1 MCRNQTVCDWFRLTQ
16 TVLKIS
22 VQYKQLFLL
31 IVKLNFSIRNAQV
44 SGSTSL
50 SGTNHKQDGV
60 IVSIKVELSV
70 GELLDKI
77 AILQIKAER
86 IVDPSKLENIN
97 KELDVLMS
105 LWKDFA
111 YSNNNLESETNELK
125 AINEELWDIE
135 DKIRD
140 KERNQVFDKGFIEL
154 ARAVY
159 ITNDKRAGIKRIINS
174 KTGSELIEEKSYS
187 DYSAK

>member
-1 MCRNQTVCDWFRLTQ
+1 M
-16 TVLKIS
+16 
-22 VQYKQLFLL
+22 
-31 IVKLNFSIRNAQV
+31 
-44 SGSTSL
+44 
-50 SGTNHKQDGV
+50 
-60 IVSIKVELSV
+60 SIKIELSV

-77 AILQIKAER
+77 SILQIKAER

-105 LWKDFA
+105 LWKDSA

-125 AINEELWDIE
+125 AINEELWAIE

-140 KERNQVFDKGFIEL
+140 KERNRVFDKGFIEL

-159 ITNDKRAGIKRIINS
+159 ITNDKRADIKRIINS

-187 DYSAK
+187 NYYVQ

>member
-1 MCRNQTVCDWFRLTQ
+1 M
-16 TVLKIS
+16 
-22 VQYKQLFLL
+22 
-31 IVKLNFSIRNAQV
+31 SIR
-44 SGSTSL
+44 
-50 SGTNHKQDGV
+50 
-60 IVSIKVELSV
+60 VELPV

-77 AILQIKAER
+77 SILQIKAER

-97 KELDVLMS
+97 KELDVLIS
-105 LWKDFA
+105 LWKDSA

-125 AINEELWDIE
+125 AINEELWAIE

-140 KERNQVFDKGFIEL
+140 KERNRVFDKGFIEL

-159 ITNDKRAGIKRIINS
+159 ITNDKRADIKRIINS

>member
-1 MCRNQTVCDWFRLTQ
+1 V
-16 TVLKIS
+16 
-22 VQYKQLFLL
+22 
-31 IVKLNFSIRNAQV
+31 SIR
-44 SGSTSL
+44 
-50 SGTNHKQDGV
+50 
-60 IVSIKVELSV
+60 VELSV

-77 AILQIKAER
+77 SILQIKAER
-86 IVDPSKLENIN
+86 IVDPAKLENIN

-105 LWKDFA
+105 LWKDSA
-111 YSNNNLESETNELK
+111 YSKNNLDSETNELK
-125 AINEELWDIE
+125 AINEELWAIE

-159 ITNDKRAGIKRIINS
+159 ITNDKRADIKRIINS
-174 KTGSELIEEKSYS
+174 KTGSELTEEKSYN

>member
-1 MCRNQTVCDWFRLTQ
+1 M
-16 TVLKIS
+16 
-22 VQYKQLFLL
+22 
-31 IVKLNFSIRNAQV
+31 
-44 SGSTSL
+44 
-50 SGTNHKQDGV
+50 
-60 IVSIKVELSV
+60 SIKIELSV

-77 AILQIKAER
+77 SILQIKAER

-97 KELDVLMS
+97 KELNVLIS
-105 LWKDFA
+105 LWKDSA

-125 AINEELWDIE
+125 AINEELWVIE

-140 KERNQVFDKGFIEL
+140 KERNRVFDKGFIEL

-159 ITNDKRAGIKRIINS
+159 ITNDKRADIKRIINS

>member
-1 MCRNQTVCDWFRLTQ
+1 M
-16 TVLKIS
+16 
-22 VQYKQLFLL
+22 
-31 IVKLNFSIRNAQV
+31 
-44 SGSTSL
+44 
-50 SGTNHKQDGV
+50 
-60 IVSIKVELSV
+60 SIKVELSV
-70 GELLDKI
+70 GELIDKI
-77 AILQIKAER
+77 SILQIKAER
-86 IVDPSKLENIN
+86 IVDRSKLENIN

-105 LWKDFA
+105 LWKDSTN
-111 YSNNNLESETNELK
+111 SNNNLESEINELK

-159 ITNDKRAGIKRIINS
+159 ITNDKRANIKRIINS

-187 DYSAK
+187 NYSVK

>member
-1 MCRNQTVCDWFRLTQ
+1 M
-16 TVLKIS
+16 
-22 VQYKQLFLL
+22 
-31 IVKLNFSIRNAQV
+31 
-44 SGSTSL
+44 
-50 SGTNHKQDGV
+50 
-60 IVSIKVELSV
+60 SIKIELSV

-77 AILQIKAER
+77 SILQIKAER

-97 KELDVLMS
+97 KELDILMC
-105 LWKDFA
+105 LWKDSA
-111 YSNNNLESETNELK
+111 YSNNNLESETNDLK
-125 AINEELWDIE
+125 AINEELWAIE

-140 KERNQVFDKGFIEL
+140 KERNRVFDKGFIEL

-159 ITNDKRAGIKRIINS
+159 ITNDKRADIKRIINS

>member
-1 MCRNQTVCDWFRLTQ
+1 M
-16 TVLKIS
+16 
-22 VQYKQLFLL
+22 
-31 IVKLNFSIRNAQV
+31 SIR
-44 SGSTSL
+44 
-50 SGTNHKQDGV
+50 
-60 IVSIKVELSV
+60 VELPV

-77 AILQIKAER
+77 SILQIKAER

-105 LWKDFA
+105 LWKDSA

-125 AINEELWDIE
+125 AINEELWAIE

-140 KERNQVFDKGFIEL
+140 KERNRVFDKGFIEL

-159 ITNDKRAGIKRIINS
+159 IANDKRADIKRIINS

-187 DYSAK
+187 DYSVK

>member
-1 MCRNQTVCDWFRLTQ
+1 M
-16 TVLKIS
+16 
-22 VQYKQLFLL
+22 
-31 IVKLNFSIRNAQV
+31 
-44 SGSTSL
+44 
-50 SGTNHKQDGV
+50 
-60 IVSIKVELSV
+60 SIKVELSV
-70 GELLDKI
+70 GELIDKI
-77 AILQIKAER
+77 SILQIKAER
-86 IVDPSKLENIN
+86 IIDRSKLENIN

-105 LWKDFA
+105 LWNDSIN
-111 YSNNNLESETNELK
+111 SNNNLESEINDLK

-140 KERNQVFDKGFIEL
+140 KERDRVFDKGFIEL

-159 ITNDKRAGIKRIINS
+159 VTNDKRADIKRIINS

>member
-1 MCRNQTVCDWFRLTQ
+1 M
-16 TVLKIS
+16 
-22 VQYKQLFLL
+22 
-31 IVKLNFSIRNAQV
+31 SIR
-44 SGSTSL
+44 
-50 SGTNHKQDGV
+50 
-60 IVSIKVELSV
+60 VELSV

-77 AILQIKAER
+77 SILQIKAER

-105 LWKDFA
+105 LWEDSA
-111 YSNNNLESETNELK
+111 YSNTNLESERNELK
-125 AINEELWDIE
+125 AINEELWVIE

-140 KERNQVFDKGFIEL
+140 KERDRLFDKGFIEL

-159 ITNDKRAGIKRIINS
+159 VTNDKRADIKRIINS

>member
-1 MCRNQTVCDWFRLTQ
+1 M
-16 TVLKIS
+16 
-22 VQYKQLFLL
+22 
-31 IVKLNFSIRNAQV
+31 
-44 SGSTSL
+44 
-50 SGTNHKQDGV
+50 
-60 IVSIKVELSV
+60 SIKVELSV

>member
-1 MCRNQTVCDWFRLTQ
+1 
-16 TVLKIS
+16 
-22 VQYKQLFLL
+22 
-31 IVKLNFSIRNAQV
+31 
-44 SGSTSL
+44 
-50 SGTNHKQDGV
+50 
-60 IVSIKVELSV
+60 VSIKVELSV